1 MKSTSSLMFVKIGQ
15 YPDLLINWRVLE
27 KHKSDVERR
36 VPSALAQY
44 LSFLFLSLQS
54 KCYLSRWLD
63 GFYK

>member
-27 KHKSDVERR
+27 NKSDVERH